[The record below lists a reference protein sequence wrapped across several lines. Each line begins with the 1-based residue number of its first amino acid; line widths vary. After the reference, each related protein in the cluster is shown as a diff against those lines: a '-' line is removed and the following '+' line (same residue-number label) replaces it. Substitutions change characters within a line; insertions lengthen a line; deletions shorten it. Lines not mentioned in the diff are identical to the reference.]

1 MLGWKSAD
9 IVDRSLSLTAREARG
24 ILGPENSTER
34 GPQPDLIERDFILA
48 NASGLH
54 ARPAA
59 LFVQTV
65 LRFPGTDVFVRNGP
79 KEVSA
84 RSLIS
89 VLSLGASK
97 GTNISVRC
105 SGPQETEAMAALA
118 SLFESG
124 FGE

>member
-1 MLGWKSAD
+1 
-9 IVDRSLSLTAREARG
+9 
-24 ILGPENSTER
+24 
-34 GPQPDLIERDFILA
+34 LIERDFTLT

-65 LRFPGTDVFVRNGP
+65 QRFPGTDVFVKKGA
-79 KEVSA
+79 KEVNA

-89 VLSLGASK
+89 VLSLGASS
-97 GTNISVRC
+97 GSTVSVRC
-105 SGPQETEAMAALA
+105 SGPQEADAMGALA
-118 SLFESG
+118 GLFESG

>member
-1 MLGWKSAD
+1 MTHP
-9 IVDRSLSLTAREARG
+9 RQRG
-24 ILGPENSTER
+24 ILGPEIPAEGGR
-34 GPQPDLIERDFILA
+34 QPNVIERDFTLT

-65 LRFPGTDVFVRNGP
+65 QRFPGTEVFVKKGP

-89 VLSLGASK
+89 VLSLGASS
-97 GTNISVRC
+97 GSGISVRC
-105 SGPQETEAMAALA
+105 TGPQEAEAMAALA
-118 SLFESG
+118 GLIESG
-124 FGE
+124 FNE

>member
-1 MLGWKSAD
+1 M
-9 IVDRSLSLTAREARG
+9 
-24 ILGPENSTER
+24 
-34 GPQPDLIERDFILA
+34 IERDFILT

-65 LRFPGTDVFVRNGP
+65 QRFPGTEVFVKKGS

-89 VLSLGASK
+89 VLSLGASS
-97 GTNISVRC
+97 GSSISVRC
-105 SGPQETEAMAALA
+105 SGPREEEAMVALA
-118 SLFESG
+118 GLIEGG

>member
-1 MLGWKSAD
+1 M
-9 IVDRSLSLTAREARG
+9 
-24 ILGPENSTER
+24 
-34 GPQPDLIERDFILA
+34 IERNFTLT

-65 LRFPGTDVFVRNGP
+65 QRFPGTDVFVKKGP

-89 VLSLGASK
+89 VLSLGASS
-97 GTNISVRC
+97 GSSISIRC
-105 SGPQETEAMAALA
+105 AGPQEAEAMAALA
-118 SLFESG
+118 GLVENG